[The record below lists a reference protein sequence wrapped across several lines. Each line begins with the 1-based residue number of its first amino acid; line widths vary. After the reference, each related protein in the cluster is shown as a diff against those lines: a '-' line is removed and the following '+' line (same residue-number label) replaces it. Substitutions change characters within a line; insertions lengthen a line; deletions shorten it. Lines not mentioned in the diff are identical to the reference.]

1 MAARYG
7 GQFYSAY
14 TEQQYTVFIL
24 DEDYT
29 GDITVIDLQDVTVSY
44 PQGDGNRFDTILSAR
59 ASAKIIINNSGL
71 VTFVEDLAGAREGRF
86 LVQLWKGIAP
96 VFIGYILPDLATE
109 EDVPTE
115 IGGILDLQATD
126 GLARLKTIDYN
137 NNGLPYDGQDTFIAH
152 ALKCLNKLTTI
163 SGFYPSGNYILK
175 TLVNWHSNKYTYSS
189 GIDPLLQ
196 ARTPHRA
203 FFSIDNKGNYKYR
216 SCFEVLQEICKAWGC
231 RMFYADYAFWI
242 VQVNEMSSDAIKT
255 AFVYTKTGT
264 QSTESIDLRKD
275 HDQNNPT
282 ELIRIAGGVF
292 RFLPPLMKVQVDY
305 QHIATRNLLAG
316 QVLSSVSSTDI
327 NAGPVDDQNQDGNMV
342 ISFRMQHR
350 IDNYNTPPG
359 DVPVWLLFLV
369 KVQVGDL
376 YLSRLATIS
385 GGGVT
390 YGGATWINNSS
401 ARYRIALLNYGGGFD
416 VYDNILFY
424 TGSLLASGDFIF
436 GISLGGQFLEDGTE
450 ILTGGGAG
458 DIVWNADELNAT
470 HLYTGTI
477 SGQADIRR
485 FVAVNDTPNNSAMIE
500 LTTIIG
506 DGIGTNSPGHIEV
519 QNDADEW
526 VLSDGWRVGNS
537 GSYVAFSALLAQDI
551 IRGQLT
557 PVRRFQGRY
566 NNYGTS
572 IYSMLNSVKRSD
584 GIMLPAGGTFSPAID
599 DINGEWFF
607 NTPAAS
613 GWTLEPYVD
622 IAPDSGTGGGNTG
635 GGSGGGST
643 GGTTPPVRIYKQAFT
658 GSTSDTVTVTVNG
671 GILPANEAG
680 ILIFLNQGALMGD
693 AYTINGADIELTF
706 NLDASDTLTVIF
718 FIQ

>member
-14 TEQQYTVFIL
+14 TEQQYSVFIF

-29 GDITVIDLQDVTVSY
+29 GDVQTVMLQDVAISY
-44 PQGDGNRFDTILSAR
+44 PQGEGNRFDTILSAR
-59 ASAKIIINNSGL
+59 ASAKIIINTSDL
-71 VTFVEDLAGAREGRF
+71 ATFVEDLAGAQEGRF
-86 LVQLWKGIAP
+86 LMQLWKGIAP

-109 EDVPTE
+109 EDTTTA

-126 GLARLKTIDYN
+126 GLARLKTIDYS
-137 NNGLPYDGQDTFIAH
+137 NNGTAYGGEDTFIAH

-163 SGFYPSGNYILK
+163 SGFYPSENYILK
-175 TLVNWHSNKYTYSS
+175 TLVNWHSDKYTYSS

-196 ARTPHRA
+196 SRTPHRA
-203 FFSIDNKGNYKYR
+203 FYSVDSRGNYKFK
-216 SCFEVLQEICKAWGC
+216 SCFDVLQEICKAWGC

-242 VQVNEMSSDAIKT
+242 VQVNEMSADATKT
-255 AFVYTKTGT
+255 AFVYTKTGGA
-264 QSTESIDLRKD
+264 STESIDFRKD

-282 ELIRIAGGVF
+282 ELIRIAGGVY

-305 QHIATRNLLAG
+305 RHIQTRNLLAG
-316 QVLSSVSSTDI
+316 ETFAYDTAPDPFD
-327 NAGPVDDQNQDGNMV
+327 AGSVDDFGTLARLSVNALITYRAENRD
-342 ISFRMQHR
+342 
-350 IDNYNTPPG
+350 DPPG
-359 DVPVWLLFLV
+359 VVGLWFIFAFRI
-369 KVQVGDL
+369 QVDDL
-376 YLSRLATIS
+376 YLDRQVFFT
-385 GGGVT
+385 GGVPD
-390 YGGATWINNSS
+390 YGLTSWTGSTSG
-401 ARYRIALLNYGGGFD
+401 RYEIAVYVPENEEDNYYQASFVTPNLPVSGTLIFD
-416 VYDNILFY
+416 VTLDQVFN
-424 TGSLLASGDFIF
+424 ASG
-436 GISLGGQFLEDGTE
+436 TE
-450 ILTGGGAG
+450 YVTPVA
-458 DIVWNADELNAT
+458 DYVWAVNNLYVE
-470 HLYTGTI
+470 HLYEGTLD
-477 SGQADIRR
+477 SQSDIRR
-485 FVAVNDTPNNSAMIE
+485 FVATNDTPDNSAMIE

-506 DGIGTNSPGHIEV
+506 DGIGMNSPGHIEV

-526 VLSDGWRVGNS
+526 VLSEGWRVGNS
-537 GSYVAFSALLAQDI
+537 GSYVAFSALLAQEI

-572 IYSMLNSVKRSD
+572 IYSMLNSIDRAD

-613 GWTLEPYVD
+613 GWTLEPFVD
-622 IAPDSGTGGGNTG
+622 IAPDSSGGGGNIG

-643 GGTTPPVRIYKQAFT
+643 GGTTPPVRIYKQSFT
-658 GSTSDTVTVTVNG
+658 GTTSDTVTVTVNG
-671 GILPANEAG
+671 GTMPTNEAG
-680 ILIFLNQGALMGD
+680 ILVFLNQGVLTDD

-706 NLDASDTLTVIF
+706 NLDSSDTLTVIF

>member
-14 TEQQYTVFIL
+14 TDQQYSVFL
-24 DEDYT
+24 FDEDFA
-29 GDITVIDLQDVTVSY
+29 GDVELVTLQDVSVSY
-44 PQGDGNRFDTILSAR
+44 PQGDGDRFDTILSAR
-59 ASAKIIINNSGL
+59 ASAKIIINTPEL
-71 VTFVEDLAGAREGRF
+71 VAFVEDLAGAQEGRF
-86 LVQLWKGIAP
+86 LMQIWKGIAP

-137 NNGLPYDGQDTFIAH
+137 NDGLPYDGQDTFIAH
-152 ALKCLNKLTTI
+152 VLKCLNKLTTI

-175 TLVNWHSNKYTYSS
+175 TLVNWHSNKYTYSA
-189 GIDPLLQ
+189 GIDPLLR

-231 RMFYADYAFWI
+231 RMFYADYVFWI
-242 VQVNEMSSDAIKT
+242 VQVNEMSADATKT

-282 ELIRIAGGVF
+282 ELIRIAGGVY

-305 QHIATRNLLAG
+305 RHIATRNLLAG
-316 QVLSSVSSTDI
+316 QVLSNTISGPID
-327 NAGPVDDQNQDGNMV
+327 AGPVDAQDQTGNMI
-342 ISFRMQHR
+342 ISFSMRTR
-350 IDNYNTPPG
+350 IENRNTPPG
-359 DVPVWLLFLV
+359 DVPIWLLFV
-369 KVQVGDL
+369 IQVQVDNL
-376 YLSRLATIS
+376 YLSRTANIS

-390 YGGATWINNSS
+390 YGNAEWTPTDT
-401 ARYRIALLNYGGGFD
+401 ARFRIAFLNAAGPVDFFTD
-416 VYDNILFY
+416 VLFY
-424 TGSLLASGDFIF
+424 TGSLVSSGNFIF
-436 GISLGGQFLEDGTE
+436 NIEYISAFLEDGTP
-450 ILTGGGAG
+450 IVDDPGAG
-458 DIVWNADELNAT
+458 DVVWLADNLSAV
-470 HLYTGTI
+470 HLYNGTI
-477 SGQADIRR
+477 SGQADVRR
-485 FVAVNDTPNNSAMIE
+485 FVAVNDTPDNSAMVE

-519 QNDADEW
+519 QDNDLEW

-537 GSYVAFSALLAQDI
+537 GSYVAFSSLLAQEI
-551 IRGQLT
+551 IRGQLA

-572 IYSMLNSVKRSD
+572 IYSMLNSIKRSD
-584 GIMLPAGGTFSPAID
+584 GIMLPEGGTFSPAID

-607 NTPAAS
+607 NNPAAS

-622 IAPDSGTGGGNTG
+622 IAPDSGTGGGGNTG
-635 GGSGGGST
+635 GGGGGT
-643 GGTTPPVRIYKQAFT
+643 GGTTPPLRIYKQAFT
-658 GSTSDTVTVTVNG
+658 GITSDTVTVTVNG
-671 GILPANEAG
+671 GMLPANEAG
-680 ILIFLNQGALMGD
+680 ILIFLNQGALMDD
-693 AYTINGADIELTF
+693 AYTITGATINLTF